1 MHPHL
6 HPLKVIIA
14 DDHPVVL
21 IGMRIN
27 LSTLTNPS
35 IRIIDEASTPEA
47 LILLL
52 ERQSCDLLI
61 TDYFMPSDKSPDGL
75 ALISFIRRNFPRTK
89 ILVMTMMNNPLIL
102 RQLLK
107 LKVNG
112 IIDKNST
119 PQELRSALSLSI
131 KGGSY
136 VSPRFSLLLDC
147 TKKGEIAHSNL
158 SPKELEVVRLFG
170 QELAGRDIARLLNR
184 SEKTISR
191 QKRTAMKKLSINS
204 NCQLSAFCQR
214 FL

>member
-1 MHPHL
+1 M
-6 HPLKVIIA
+6 IIA

-21 IGMRIN
+21 IGMRMT
-27 LSTLTNPS
+27 LSTLANPT
-35 IRIIDEASTPEA
+35 ICITGEASTPEA

-61 TDYFMPSDKSPDGL
+61 TDFFMPSDKYPDGL
-75 ALISFIRRNFPRTK
+75 ALISFIQRNFPGIK
-89 ILVMTMMNNPLIL
+89 VLVMTMMNNLLIL

-112 IIDKNST
+112 LIDKNST
-119 PQELRSALSLSI
+119 PVELRSAVRLSL
-131 KGGSY
+131 KGDRY
-136 VSPRFSLLLDC
+136 VSPSFGLLLESA
-147 TKKGEIAHSNL
+147 KKGEITHSNL

-170 QELAGRDIARLLNR
+170 QELAGREIARRLNR

-191 QKRTAMKKLSINS
+191 QKRSAMKKLSIKS
-204 NCQLSAFCQR
+204 NGQLAVFGQS